1 MSLDSHSYRPPQI
14 VKWWLLLWAAL
25 AYATAVEQSILGALQ
40 LIASNIVKIAIFP
53 LLIDALREKSI
64 TREWALSAIAYTVNA
79 VKHRMQTRSSL
90 AAIRSYAQE
99 ARRLYLLMKQT
110 ESDQYYLGGGTGD
123 LDLSDAQSSFMAAVD
138 ALVHA
143 VNMQGLT

>member
-1 MSLDSHSYRPPQI
+1 MSLDSYRPPQI
-14 VKWWLLLWAAL
+14 VKWWLLLWGAL
-25 AYATAVEQSILGALQ
+25 AYATAVEQSILGAVQ
-40 LIASNIVKIAIFP
+40 LIASNIVTIVIFP
-53 LLIDALREKSI
+53 LVVDALREKSI

-79 VKHRMQTRSSL
+79 VKHRMQTGSSL
-90 AAIRSYAQE
+90 RRYAQE

-110 ESDQYYLGGGTGD
+110 ETDQYYLGGGTGD